1 MKRILPIIVCIIG
14 LLAVLTAPMVPHHHH
29 GEEMCVASHSHHG
42 EGEDC
47 SSCVKNAHGLN
58 VKAGSNRIIPDITI
72 LPLFVSFGYEWH
84 VEDVCIDVL
93 RKHFCRSTIAILQG
107 YGGASG
113 LRAPPCF
120 S

>member
-1 MKRILPIIVCIIG
+1 MKRILPIIVCMIG

-29 GEEMCVASHSHHG
+29 GEEMCVASHDHHG
-42 EGEDC
+42 EGEGC
-47 SSCVKNAHGLN
+47 SSCVKNTQGLD
-58 VKAGSNRIIPDITI
+58 VKARSNRSIPDISI
-72 LPLFVSFGYEWH
+72 LPIFVLFGYEWR
-84 VEDVCIDVL
+84 VRDVGVDEL
-93 RKHFCRSTIAILQG
+93 RKHFCRSTIAVLQG